1 MINNDTISSMTTDT
15 ETFRQKVID
24 AGIQGKL
31 TEQLPEDGNAED
43 LYQQIQEEKAKL
55 VKEGKIKKSKPL
67 PSIKPEEIPFE
78 IPENWKW
85 VRLGDLFD
93 HNTGKALNSSDKD
106 GSLLTYI
113 TTSNVYWDHFELNNL
128 KSMYFNE
135 SEIDKCTIQ
144 KGDLLICE
152 GGDIGRSAIWPYKQ
166 EIRIQNHLH
175 RLRPFLSEQLNVKF
189 YYYVMWSYKLN
200 GLINGRGIGLQGF
213 SSKRV
218 HSLIVPF
225 PPVTEQ
231 KRIIDRIDEI
241 LGIQKHLAKSLEEYS
256 TNVDA
261 LKSKVIDAGIQGRL
275 TEQLPEDGT
284 AQELFE
290 RIQKEKARLVK
301 EGKIKEQ
308 KPLPPIKPE
317 EIPFGIPENWMW
329 VRLGEICTKLVDGD
343 HNPPKGVTEKT
354 DYLMLSAQNIL
365 NDRIDNLNSVRFL
378 SEEVFK
384 SENKRTNLCE
394 GDVLL
399 TIVGTL
405 GRSCVFEGGM
415 NCCFQRS
422 VSVMTPVIDSYYLK
436 RVFDSGFVQS
446 YMNLNATGS
455 AQIGFYLNQLEKL
468 LVPLPPL
475 AEQKRIAER
484 IEEIL
489 GAVGE

>member
-231 KRIIDRIDEI
+231 KRIVDRIDEI
-241 LGIQKHLAKSLEEYS
+241 LGIQKHLTQSLEEYS
-256 TNVDA
+256 SNVEV
-261 LKSKVIDAGIQGRL
+261 LKSKVIDAGIQGKL
-275 TEQLPEDGT
+275 TEQLPEDGN
-284 AQELFE
+284 AEDLYQQ
-290 RIQKEKARLVK
+290 IQTEKAKLVK
-301 EGKIKEQ
+301 EGKIKKS

-317 EIPFGIPENWMW
+317 EIPFEIPKNWKWVRWGNLSQSIQYGYNAPAKENGRIKMVRITDIQDEKVVWNSVPYCDIEDDNIDTYLLRKNDILFARTGGTVGKSYLVKKIPEESIYA
-329 VRLGEICTKLVDGD
+329 G
-343 HNPPKGVTEKT
+343 
-354 DYLMLSAQNIL
+354 YLI
-365 NDRIDNLNSVRFL
+365 
-378 SEEVFK
+378 
-384 SENKRTNLCE
+384 RTRYSDLLCPE
-394 GDVLL
+394 
-399 TIVGTL
+399 
-405 GRSCVFEGGM
+405 
-415 NCCFQRS
+415 
-422 VSVMTPVIDSYYLK
+422 YLK
-436 RVFDSGFVQS
+436 LFMESQLYWDQLHSGTIAF
-446 YMNLNATGS
+446 
-455 AQIGFYLNQLEKL
+455 AQPNCNGKTLSKML
-468 LVPLPPL
+468 LPLPPL
-475 AEQKRIAER
+475 DEQKRIADK
-484 IEEIL
+484 IYEIL
-489 GAVGE
+489 AEI